1 VQEPAS
7 EHGRAGVAA
16 AKAALRASVNDARSN
31 QPATGR
37 ADAGRLIRDHVL
49 SWPQAEM
56 AGTVAAYYSMGT
68 EPETHRLVF
77 GMWKR
82 GTYVILPRLLP
93 DGDLEWASYEGPD
106 SLVPGPRGVLEPS
119 EPSRGVEAISRAA
132 LVLVP
137 ALAVDHRGQRLGR
150 GGGSYD
156 RALTRVG
163 ERVPVVALL
172 YDGELIEQ
180 VPAEPHDRPVSAVAL
195 PSQGIVSVRGLLRD

>member
-1 VQEPAS
+1 MQEPAS

-16 AKAALRASVNDARSN
+16 AKAALRASINDSRRN
-31 QPATGR
+31 QSADRR

-119 EPSRGVEAISRAA
+119 EPSRGAEAISRAA

-137 ALAVDHRGQRLGR
+137 ALTVDQRGQRLGR

-156 RALTRVG
+156 RALARVG

-172 YDGELIEQ
+172 FDGELVDQ

-195 PSQGIVSVRGLLRD
+195 PSQGIVSVRGVLRH